1 MKTALIT
8 GATAGIGQA
17 TTRLLVENGWR
28 VIGTGR
34 RQERLD
40 SLKEELGAD
49 QPADRDALESTLTV
63 VLLALGQ
70 SLIGGPLS
78 SALKLPSHTARDI
91 AERFVV
97 DSLEKVQGTAT

>member
-40 SLKEELGAD
+40 ALAQELGAD
-49 QPADRDALESTLTV
+49 RFEPRSDRLFV
-63 VLLALGQ
+63 F
-70 SLIGGPLS
+70 
-78 SALKLPSHTARDI
+78 ARDQ
-91 AERFVV
+91 ARVTEHR
-97 DSLEKVQGTAT
+97 GMGGR